1 MTGLEAAKRGECESC
16 GAKTH
21 HGPWSDEQIADVVD
35 NLGESPEAFGD
46 LCDECLVREIG
57 LGDVAYTEHILRR
70 PMDVK
75 PKPTG
80 LLALI
85 ATYQKGHQ

>member
-35 NLGESPEAFGD
+35 NLGTSIEEFGD
-46 LCDECLVREIG
+46 FCDECLVKEIG
-57 LGDVAYTEHILRR
+57 RGDIAYTERLLRR
-70 PMDVK
+70 PMAVT

-85 ATYQKGHQ
+85 DNYRKGHQ